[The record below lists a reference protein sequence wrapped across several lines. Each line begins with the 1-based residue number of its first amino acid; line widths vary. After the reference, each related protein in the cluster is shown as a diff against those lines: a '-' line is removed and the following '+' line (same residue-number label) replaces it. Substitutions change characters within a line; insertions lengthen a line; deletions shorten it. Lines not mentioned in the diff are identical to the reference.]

1 MAQQMH
7 HQYEK
12 QLMEQEEI
20 YKAKLAAANA
30 DSESRAQQIEQMA
43 EKVSMVRYKNLGD
56 FCDYLEIVQN
66 HWNMVFDFHHL
77 WC

>member
-1 MAQQMH
+1 MLKNYIIFLIFVKHQHQQMAQQMH

-12 QLMEQEEI
+12 QRMEQEEI

-43 EKVSMVRYKNLGD
+43 EKLSMVRY
-56 FCDYLEIVQN
+56 
-66 HWNMVFDFHHL
+66 
-77 WC
+77 